1 MSKNTLGRV
10 LVVDDKID
18 LKDILVESLIE
29 HGYDARGF
37 VSGEAAVEA
46 LRHEAFDVLV
56 TDLMM
61 PEMDGITLLRS
72 SLEID
77 PLLICIVMT
86 GQGTI
91 ETAVDA
97 MKLGAFDY
105 LLKPFRVK
113 TILPVLSRAMSARQL
128 RLENLQLRETVAIHE
143 LSQTIA
149 FTLDRETIL
158 NKLAD
163 AALQQADADEV
174 SILLPSADSDDL
186 YVAAVRGEHQERL
199 IGRRVP
205 LEGSIS
211 GFVATER
218 TPLILDGEVSD
229 QRFRSLWP
237 RPEIRSALCVP
248 MQVGNKL
255 IGVININSLRRT
267 RAFTLGQLKAL
278 SILASTAATGIE
290 SASLYEQVQKAEAN
304 YRSIFEN
311 AAEGMFQCTMDHRFI
326 NVNPSFARILGY
338 DSPAELIQTV
348 TNIPMQLYVNRE
360 LYDDVSRH
368 LQESGAL
375 RDFEMESYRKTGEK
389 IWLSLNIRLVR
400 DADGN
405 PIYREGSIEDISGRK
420 QAEADILFQKSL
432 LESQTEASIDGVL
445 VVSPE
450 NEVLSFNH
458 RFQEMWGLSDEA
470 LTRGD
475 AGEVESIIS
484 QQLVDYD
491 ANLARIK
498 YLYQHPSEKNY
509 EEIELVDGRTLERYS
524 APVHGPNGEDFG
536 RVWFF
541 RDITDRK
548 LAQAELTRLA
558 AAVEQTGDS
567 VVITGIDGNIEY
579 VNPTFERVTGYT
591 REEVIGKNPNILKS
605 GKTDPA
611 TFEELWQ
618 TIKRGDVWVGQL
630 INRKKDGTLFYERA
644 TISAVHDHTGKT
656 VNFVAVKQDTTN
668 ENQLQEQLRQ
678 SQKLEAIGQL
688 AGGVAHDFNNL
699 LTVIGGYS
707 DLLLRRLPEDSQL
720 RISVAEI
727 KKASDR
733 ASNLTRQLLAFSRK
747 QILQPKV
754 LDLNGLVS
762 ELDKM
767 LRRLIGEDI
776 DLFTITEPRLAMVK
790 ADPGQIDQ
798 VIMNLIVNARD
809 AMPNG
814 GRITIQTQNVTL
826 TEEQAQQSVSFVPG
840 DYVMLKVSDNGTGM
854 SEDTMNRVFEPFF
867 TTKSAG
873 RGTGLGLSTVYG
885 IVRQSGGHVSVE
897 SELGVGT
904 TFKIYL
910 PTVDASHEADSVS
923 SEGTL
928 GAGSETILLV
938 EDEEQVRIIAQEV
951 LETMGYSVLAAAN
964 GEQALEIA
972 RQYEG
977 PIHLAL
983 TDVVMPQM
991 GGRELIDRLIPLR
1004 PNIKVIYMSG
1014 YTDDAI
1020 MRHNLLDDKV
1030 QFIQKPF
1037 AAYALARKVRQVLD
1051 PPSRNGK

>member
-1 MSKNTLGRV
+1 MSNNNLGRV

-18 LKDILVESLIE
+18 LKDILVESLTQ
-29 HGYDARGF
+29 HGYEALGF
-37 VSGEAAVEA
+37 SSGEAALEA

-61 PEMDGITLLRS
+61 PEIDGITLLRS

-97 MKLGAFDY
+97 MKFGAFDY

-113 TILPVLSRAMSARQL
+113 TILPILARAMAARQL
-128 RLENLQLRETVAIHE
+128 KLENLQLRETVAIHE

-149 FTLDRETIL
+149 STLDQPTIL

-163 AALQQADADEV
+163 AALQQTDADEV

-186 YVAAVRGEHQERL
+186 FVAAVRGENRQRL
-199 IGRRVP
+199 LGRRVP
-205 LEGSIS
+205 TEQSIS

-218 TPLILDGEVSD
+218 KPLILDGEVND
-229 QRFRSLWP
+229 ERFRALWP

-248 MQVGNKL
+248 MQVANKM
-255 IGVININSLRRT
+255 IGVININSLHRT
-267 RAFTLGQLKAL
+267 RAFSLGQMKAL
-278 SILASTAATGIE
+278 TILASTAASAIE
-290 SASLYEQVQKAEAN
+290 SASLYGQVQKAEAN

-311 AAEGMFQCTMDHRFI
+311 AVEGMFQSTQDNRFI
-326 NVNPSFARILGY
+326 TVNPSLARILGY
-338 DSPAELIQTV
+338 ESPAEVIQTV
-348 TNIPMQLYVNRE
+348 TDIARQLYVDRDLAGEVNR
-360 LYDDVSRH
+360 R
-368 LQESGAL
+368 LQESGIV
-375 RDFEMESYRKTGEK
+375 RGFEMESYRRNGEK
-389 IWLSLNIRLVR
+389 VWLSLNIRQVC
-400 DADGN
+400 DAEGN
-405 PIYREGSIEDISGRK
+405 ALYREGSIEDISRRK
-420 QAEADILFQKSL
+420 LNEAELLYQKSL
-432 LESQTEASIDGVL
+432 LESQTEAGIDGVL
-445 VVSPE
+445 VVSPQHE
-450 NEVLSFNH
+450 ILSFNR
-458 RFQEMWGLSDEA
+458 RFLEIWGLDA
-470 LTRGD
+470 DLIAGD
-475 AGEVESIIS
+475 AARAETVIFEQLAHPEESVLRVK
-484 QQLVDYD
+484 QLY
-491 ANLARIK
+491 A
-498 YLYQHPSEKNY
+498 HPEESSN
-509 EEIELVDGRTLERYS
+509 EEIELKDGRTIERYS
-524 APVHGPNGEDFG
+524 APVRGPHGEDYG

-541 RDITDRK
+541 RDISDRR

-567 VVITGIDGNIEY
+567 VVITDTEGNIEY
-579 VNPTFERVTGYT
+579 VNPTFERITGYS
-591 REEVIGKNPNILKS
+591 REEVLGANPRILKS
-605 GKTDPA
+605 GKNDPA
-611 TFEELWQ
+611 IFADLWR
-618 TIKRGDVWVGQL
+618 TITRGDVWVGQL
-630 INRKKDGTLFYERA
+630 INRKKDGSLFSERA
-644 TISAVHDHTGKT
+644 TISAVHDATGKT
-656 VNFVAVKQDTTN
+656 VNYVAVKQDTTN

-707 DLLLRRLPEDSQL
+707 ELLLRRLPEDSPL
-720 RISVAEI
+720 RINVAEI

-754 LDLNGLVS
+754 LDLNSLVWD
-762 ELDKM
+762 LDKM

-776 DLFTITEPRLAMVK
+776 DLFTITEPNLAMVK

-798 VIMNLIVNARD
+798 VIMNLIVNSRD
-809 AMPNG
+809 AMTNG
-814 GRITIQTQNVTL
+814 GKITIRTENVIL
-826 TEEQAQQSVSFVPG
+826 SEDQCQQLVSCVPG
-840 DYVMLKVSDNGTGM
+840 NYVMLKVSDNGSGM
-854 SEDTMNRVFEPFF
+854 DEETMNRVFEPFF
-867 TTKSAG
+867 TTKTG
-873 RGTGLGLSTVYG
+873 GKGTGLGLSTVYG
-885 IVRQSGGHVSVE
+885 IVRQSGGQITVD

-904 TFKIYL
+904 NFNIYL
-910 PTVDASHEADSVS
+910 PTVVATQDQESGSAEVNPV
-923 SEGTL
+923 
-928 GAGSETILLV
+928 AGSETILLV

-951 LETMGYSVLAAAN
+951 LETMGYSVLSAAN

-972 RQYEG
+972 KQYDG
-977 PIHLAL
+977 PIHLAI

-991 GGRELIDRLIPLR
+991 GGRELIDRLVPLR
-1004 PNIKVIYMSG
+1004 PNIRVIYMSG

-1020 MRHNLLDDKV
+1020 MRHSLLDEKV

-1051 PPSRNGK
+1051 PPARNGK